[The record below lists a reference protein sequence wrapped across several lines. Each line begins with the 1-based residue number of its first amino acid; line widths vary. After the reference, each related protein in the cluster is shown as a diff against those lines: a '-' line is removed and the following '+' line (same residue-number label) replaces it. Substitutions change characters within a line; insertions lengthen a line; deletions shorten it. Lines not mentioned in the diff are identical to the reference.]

1 MTYLIYG
8 FAGLFLVLS
17 AAMLFAYRRTGHF
30 GVFIMAVTY
39 AASGALAMFLV
50 HWWPLVAG
58 FALVWILKL
67 LGLEPRVE
75 VGDKGAKDEG

>member
-1 MTYLIYG
+1 MAYLIYG
-8 FAGLFLVLS
+8 LAGLFLVLA
-17 AAMLFAYRRTGHF
+17 AAMLFAYHRTGHF

-39 AASGALAMFLV
+39 AVSGALAMFLV

-75 VGDKGAKDEG
+75 AGDDGAKDEG

>member
-8 FAGLFLVLS
+8 LGGLFIALS
-17 AAMLFAYRRTGHF
+17 TAMLFAYHRTGHF

-67 LGLEPRVE
+67 LGLEP
-75 VGDKGAKDEG
+75 GAEPKDVNPKEKS